1 MIKRLSKAQG
11 VQALRELSGIIDIP
25 HGVKLAAIYVSIDER
40 DGPIVTVAIDEPIM
54 QAEAEPIRPAIIER
68 DECTDY
74 AGL

>member
-1 MIKRLSKAQG
+1 MSVKRLSKAQG

-25 HGVKLAAIYVSIDER
+25 HGTKLATIFITIDER
-40 DGPIVTVAIDEPIM
+40 EGPIITIAMDEPIM
-54 QAEAEPIRPAIIER
+54 ESEPIRPAIIER